1 MYSIDRVKR
10 EVSMN
15 DLLDYYGFDYDI
27 DKRGYQAVRCM
38 FHDDSSPSASLN
50 LDTEHFK
57 CFVCGISGDQID
69 IVSEVEGISIGE
81 AIEFLAQE
89 FDVQ

>member
-1 MYSIDRVKR
+1 MKIDRVKR
-10 EVSMN
+10 EVSLN
-15 DLLDYYGFDYDI
+15 DLLDYYGIDYNI
-27 DKRGYQAVRCM
+27 DRRGWQAVRCG
-38 FHDDSSPSASLN
+38 FHDDRSPSASVN
-50 LDTEHFK
+50 LDTERFTCHA
-57 CFVCGISGDQID
+57 CGISGDVVD